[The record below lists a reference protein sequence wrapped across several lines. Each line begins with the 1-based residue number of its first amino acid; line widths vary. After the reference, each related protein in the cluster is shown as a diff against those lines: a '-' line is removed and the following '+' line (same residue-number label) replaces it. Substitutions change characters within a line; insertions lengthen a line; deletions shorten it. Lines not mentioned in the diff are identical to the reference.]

1 MITTKTVTRSEKLQ
15 EAIDRVLDDMVGIET
30 TDEKY
35 ATLADQLTTL
45 YKALAT
51 DVELQIKENDSLT
64 KQEDA
69 QAALDQKKAE
79 HTATIGLKKLEL
91 EQNHAF
97 KLVEQ
102 TANNE
107 LKHAELALKEAET
120 TASLKLKAVE
130 TIAKQDDIERRNRVS
145 MDTLAVIGA
154 NLAGIVAILA
164 YERAHII
171 TSKALGFVTKSR

>member
-1 MITTKTVTRSEKLQ
+1 MITTKTVTRPDKLE
-15 EAIDRVLDDMVGIET
+15 EAIDRVLEDMEGIET

-35 ATLADQLTTL
+35 ANLAEQLNLL

-69 QAALDQKKAE
+69 QASLDQKQADFN
-79 HTATIGLKKLEL
+79 ANLGLKKLEL

-97 KLVEQ
+97 KLAEQ

-107 LKHAELALKEAET
+107 LKNAELALKQAET
-120 TASLKLKAVE
+120 DASLKLKEVE
-130 TIAKQDDIERRNRVS
+130 TAAKQDDIERRNRVS

-154 NLAGIVAILA
+154 NLAGIITILA